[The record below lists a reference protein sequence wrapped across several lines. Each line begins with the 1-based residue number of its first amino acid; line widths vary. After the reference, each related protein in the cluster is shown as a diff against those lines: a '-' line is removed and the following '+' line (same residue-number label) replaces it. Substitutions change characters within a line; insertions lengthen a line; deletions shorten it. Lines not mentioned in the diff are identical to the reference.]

1 MVNLQEITT
10 QGGLAVRT
18 QRRRRGNG
26 KKHEMLTPLEERV
39 RLLSIGN
46 ILEPLPPEEW
56 EGLAQRA
63 PDTHLGPG
71 EVLRTPEERAEK
83 LFLLKKGRVR
93 VYAVDPEG
101 HEHTLAVAESGSMLG
116 EMAPTGQRLSG
127 VYVQVMAP
135 SVVCSLT
142 RKDLDQ
148 LVLRNPEVG
157 SRLVRLLG
165 ERLRETETFL
175 ESLMKRGVRSRLAS
189 LILRLAETEG
199 ISINGTY
206 EISTPYTH
214 ERLAT
219 MIGSTRVP
227 VTRALAK
234 FKEEGIVE
242 MKNRRLY
249 VVDLDALKHAA
260 AQDEKN

>member
-1 MVNLQEITT
+1 
-10 QGGLAVRT
+10 
-18 QRRRRGNG
+18 
-26 KKHEMLTPLEERV
+26 MLTPLEERV
-39 RLLSIGN
+39 RLLSIRD

-56 EGLAQRA
+56 EGLARRA

-71 EVLRTPEERAEK
+71 EVLRTPEERAEQ

-101 HEHTLAVAESGSMLG
+101 REHTLAVAEGGSMLG
-116 EMAPTGQRLSG
+116 EMASTGQRLSG

-175 ESLMKRGVRSRLAS
+175 AGLMKRGVCSRLAS
-189 LILRLAETEG
+189 LILRFAETEG
-199 ISINGTY
+199 ISIDGSC

-214 ERLAT
+214 ERMAT

-242 MKNRRLY
+242 MKNRRIR

>member
-1 MVNLQEITT
+1 M
-10 QGGLAVRT
+10 
-18 QRRRRGNG
+18 RRRFLREGVWLSAPRRDVEG
-26 KKHEMLTPLEERV
+26 AETAGDEKMLTPLEERAL
-39 RLLSIGN
+39 LLSIRD
-46 ILEPLPPEEW
+46 ILEPLTPEEW
-56 EGLAQRA
+56 EGLARRA
-63 PDTHLGPG
+63 PDTHFGPG
-71 EVLRTPEERAEK
+71 EVLRTPEERVEK

-101 HEHTLAVAESGSMLG
+101 REHTLAVAGGGSMLG
-116 EMAPTGQRLSG
+116 EMAITGQRLSG
-127 VYVQVMAP
+127 VYVQVMVP

-157 SRLVRLLG
+157 SRVVRLLS

-175 ESLMKRGVRSRLAS
+175 AGLMKRGVRSRLAS

-199 ISINGTY
+199 ISIDGGY
-206 EISTPYTH
+206 EIPTPYTH
-214 ERLAT
+214 ERMAT

-234 FKEEGIVE
+234 LKEAGIVE
-242 MKNRRLY
+242 MKNRRIHL
-249 VVDLDALKHAA
+249 VDLDALKHAA